1 MSSSAGAG
9 HLSPNATGG
18 RPRADLSCG
27 KYYSRDHFRIERK
40 RASPFAADT
49 TGCAWRLRVDCRAR
63 IFEFVSQSLTA
74 ALNVHP
80 SSTSSTSSPAWS
92 CWRCQTVIQ
101 LQKALSG
108 SDHKSQKMSKDRL
121 IKASMATTKVFC
133 V

>member
-1 MSSSAGAG
+1 M
-9 HLSPNATGG
+9 
-18 RPRADLSCG
+18 
-27 KYYSRDHFRIERK
+27 
-40 RASPFAADT
+40 
-49 TGCAWRLRVDCRAR
+49 
-63 IFEFVSQSLTA
+63 SQSLTA

-80 SSTSSTSSPAWS
+80 SSTSSTSSRGVVRVR

-121 IKASMATTKVFC
+121 IKASMATTKIFC

>member
-1 MSSSAGAG
+1 MW
-9 HLSPNATGG
+9 
-18 RPRADLSCG
+18 
-27 KYYSRDHFRIERK
+27 YYSRDHFRIERK
-40 RASPFAADT
+40 CASPFAADT
-49 TGCAWRLRVDCRAR
+49 TGCAWRLRVHCRAR

-121 IKASMATTKVFC
+121 IKASMATTKIFC